1 MFSKYQVK
9 NLKLIFVTE
18 KRMTRLAR
26 YLYETEKVFVS
37 KRKVI
42 CVKEKGYFCERAKDD
57 KVGKIFVSGIRT
69 GRCNHKCQ
77 I

>member
-18 KRMTRLAR
+18 KRMTGLAR
-26 YLYETEKVFVS
+26 YKYETEKVFVS

-42 CVKEKGYFCERAKDD
+42 CVKEKRYFGERAKDGQGWQD
-57 KVGKIFVSGIRT
+57 ICIWHPDRPV
-69 GRCNHKCQ
+69 Q
-77 I
+77 P